1 MNNEQIS
8 FSIMYGRSSG
18 SSDMFAA
25 CDNTYT
31 IHNIKWVTME
41 PTQTSDMT

>member
-1 MNNEQIS
+1 MNNEPS
-8 FSIMYGRSSG
+8 GFSIIYGKRG
-18 SSDMFAA
+18 ESSDMFAA

-31 IHNIKWVTME
+31 IHNTKWVTME